1 MSKEIVPL
9 TIYYHLVDE
18 LDGKAPLPRCTTIF
32 DGNTLSENT
41 ELDNPSNITFDWQ
54 EGRKVSVKEY
64 MIEINDDINEH
75 HTLEIL
81 LESKRNEEIEQHL
94 NTEHA
99 DHGFYIKDIQLGR
112 VSLEYILP
120 YISELTANI
129 CPESEFKSDGFI
141 AYLRKV
147 NMLHEISIVNG
158 HCHWK
163 SSMEQKMI
171 NVDGSVFTLNFKT
184 PIYLWLMDN
193 INTE

>member
-1 MSKEIVPL
+1 MAKEIVPL
-9 TIYYHLVDE
+9 TIYYHLVDK
-18 LDGKAPLPRCTTIF
+18 LDGKAPLPSCTTIF

-41 ELDNPSNITFDWQ
+41 ELDNPSKVTFDWQ
-54 EGRKVSVKEY
+54 DGKKVSVKEY
-64 MIEINDDINEH
+64 IIEINDDIDEH

-81 LESKRNEEIEQHL
+81 QESKHS
-94 NTEHA
+94 
-99 DHGFYIKDIQLGR
+99 DHGFYIKDIELGQ

-163 SSMEQKMI
+163 SSMEQQRII
-171 NVDGSVFTLNFKT
+171 NVKGSVVTLNFKT
-184 PIYLWLMDN
+184 PVYLWLMGN

>member
-41 ELDNPSNITFDWQ
+41 ELDNPSNVTFDWQ

-81 LESKRNEEIEQHL
+81 LESKRNEEMH
-94 NTEHA
+94 NC
-99 DHGFYIKDIQLGR
+99 GFFVKDIQLGR

-141 AYLRKV
+141 AYLRKA

-171 NVDGSVFTLNFKT
+171 NVGGCVFTLNFRT
-184 PIYLWLMDN
+184 PIYMWLMDN